1 MKKVR
6 LLLAISLFV
15 MVSGICRTQIP
26 NSGFENWSDSGN
38 HLDPEGWWT
47 TNYVVT
53 SGTYFPVTRSIDHF
67 PPDVGEYSLRME
79 NNPGLLPDWSALGI
93 AWTGD
98 FEGNEKPVFPITG
111 HPTSIWGYFK
121 FFPENNDTFE
131 IHIRLHKDG
140 EDIGGGSFKTGNRV
154 AEWTPFEIRI
164 ADYMEADSARILFSS
179 CYDNDE
185 PAPKGNS
192 VLLIDN
198 LSFDQLITGSFDRKQ
213 TQKRVSLY
221 PNPARETLTV
231 ILAPLSGQM
240 IELGI
245 YDSYGQQHM
254 TRKTAN
260 SSESIVFD
268 VSGLQPGVY
277 FVQSRLDGRII
288 DVSRVVISQ

>member
-1 MKKVR
+1 MY
-6 LLLAISLFV
+6 
-15 MVSGICRTQIP
+15 C
-26 NSGFENWSDSGN
+26 GF
-38 HLDPEGWWT
+38 
-47 TNYVVT
+47 Y
-53 SGTYFPVTRSIDHF
+53 
-67 PPDVGEYSLRME
+67 
-79 NNPGLLPDWSALGI
+79 
-93 AWTGD
+93 
-98 FEGNEKPVFPITG
+98 
-111 HPTSIWGYFK
+111 K

-140 EDIGGGSFKTGNRV
+140 EDIGGGSVKTGNRV

-164 ADYMEADSARILFSS
+164 SEYVEADSGRILFSS

-185 PAPKGNS
+185 PTPKGNS

-198 LSFDQLITGSFDRKQ
+198 LSFDQLITGSFDRIKA
-213 TQKRVSLY
+213 QKRVSLY
-221 PNPARETLTV
+221 PNPAKESLTV

-240 IELGI
+240 IEFGI

-277 FVQSRLDGRII
+277 FVQTRLDDRII